1 MVIILVGPPGSGKGT
16 QAKVLCERFGIPQI
30 STGDML
36 RAAKKAGTLDK
47 RYLEIMD
54 SGGLVPDEA
63 MIELID
69 KRLDESDCRSGC
81 LLDGFPRTVPQAE
94 ALEEVLRRKR
104 NAGTMGIG
112 ANAKEKAEKADSA
125 DAAPIDAVVQL
136 DVQRSLLEER
146 LVHRRTD
153 KTSGQIYHL
162 LYNPP
167 PPGVELEH
175 RADDRPEAVG
185 KRLDAYEAMTAA
197 LLPFYEGKG
206 LLRRVDGVGKPEDV
220 TARVLS
226 ALGRSSSGAA

>member
-16 QAKVLCERFGIPQI
+16 QAKVLCERFGVPQI

-36 RAAKKAGTLDK
+36 RAAKKAGTIDK
-47 RYLEIMD
+47 RHLEIMD

-63 MIELID
+63 VIALID
-69 KRLDESDCRSGC
+69 RRLDDPDCKNGC

-94 ALEEVLRRKR
+94 ALEHVLLRPRAREGFEGGNGK
-104 NAGTMGIG
+104 
-112 ANAKEKAEKADSA
+112 
-125 DAAPIDAVVQL
+125 APIDAVIQL
-136 DVQRSLLEER
+136 DVPRSLLEER
-146 LVHRRTD
+146 LIHRRTD
-153 KTSGQIYHL
+153 KTTGQIYHL

-226 ALGRSSSGAA
+226 ALGPSSSGAA

>member
-1 MVIILVGPPGSGKGT
+1 MIIVLVGPPGSGKGT
-16 QAKVLCERFGIPQI
+16 QAKVLCGQFEIPQI

-36 RAAKKAGTLDK
+36 RAAKKAGTLDR

-69 KRLDESDCRSGC
+69 KRLDEPDCKPGC

-94 ALEEVLRRKR
+94 ALEEVLIKKV
-104 NAGTMGIG
+104 AGSEGEG
-112 ANAKEKAEKADSA
+112 GS
-125 DAAPIDAVVQL
+125 PIDAVIQL
-136 DVQRSLLEER
+136 DVPRALLEER
-146 LVHRRTD
+146 LIHRRTD
-153 KTSGQIYHL
+153 KSSGQIYHL
-162 LYNPP
+162 VYNPP
-167 PPGVELEH
+167 PPGAELEH

-197 LLPFYEGKG
+197 LLPFYERKG
-206 LLRRVDGVGKPEDV
+206 LLRRVDGVGKPEEV

-226 ALGRSSSGAA
+226 ALGRSSPGAA